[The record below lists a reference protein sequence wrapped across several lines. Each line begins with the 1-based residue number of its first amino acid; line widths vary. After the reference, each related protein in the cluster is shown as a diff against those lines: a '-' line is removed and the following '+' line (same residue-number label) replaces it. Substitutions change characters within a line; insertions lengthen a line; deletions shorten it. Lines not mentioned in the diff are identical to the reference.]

1 MSPGYVAQVSNK
13 CSHITAIINCDHKTL
28 CFSFQVKTM
37 LSIVE
42 EDRNLLQ
49 SKLNDEV
56 TARHEL
62 EGRFSKITA

>member
-1 MSPGYVAQVSNK
+1 
-13 CSHITAIINCDHKTL
+13 
-28 CFSFQVKTM
+28 M

-62 EGRFSKITA
+62 EGRFSKITAQDEVLLVA

>member
-1 MSPGYVAQVSNK
+1 
-13 CSHITAIINCDHKTL
+13 
-28 CFSFQVKTM
+28 M

-49 SKLNDEV
+49 SKLSDEV

-62 EGRFSKITA
+62 EGG

>member
-1 MSPGYVAQVSNK
+1 
-13 CSHITAIINCDHKTL
+13 
-28 CFSFQVKTM
+28 M

-49 SKLNDEV
+49 SKLSDEV

-62 EGRFSKITA
+62 EGRLSKRIALHEMLFVL

>member
-1 MSPGYVAQVSNK
+1 MLHKISNK
-13 CSHITAIINCDHKTL
+13 CSHVIAMHKNL
-28 CFSFQVKTM
+28 NIFFFFQVKTM

-49 SKLNDEV
+49 SKLSDEV

-62 EGRFSKITA
+62 EGG

>member
-1 MSPGYVAQVSNK
+1 
-13 CSHITAIINCDHKTL
+13 
-28 CFSFQVKTM
+28 M

-49 SKLNDEV
+49 SKLSDEI

-62 EGRFSKITA
+62 EGRFNKRTTLVKKNTISDVKMDDKTPLYVA

>member
-1 MSPGYVAQVSNK
+1 MLHKISNK
-13 CSHITAIINCDHKTL
+13 CSHVIAMHKNL
-28 CFSFQVKTM
+28 NIFFFQVKTM

-49 SKLNDEV
+49 SKLSDEV

-62 EGRFSKITA
+62 EGG